1 GYIVAGKFYRGH
13 KRGGGRYVSTGL
25 RDRARALQLMEQAQA
40 QTKDETDKASLASF
54 YVHWAELLL
63 TGGDGHEPWRLQYLT
78 DLKHLPDSDEG
89 SQGRYSYGRRGRS
102 YGGSG
107 VPAPVDAEG
116 NPIFHT
122 LPRDYDTAESDGQRW
137 RWMLAQA
144 VAMDPKRLSEVE
156 LGFAHFLRG
165 QFDVQTLAAY
175 GAWND
180 AASDKNEG
188 TFSVHTLKDDETIAR
203 LANGI
208 KRFQLP
214 DEFNFLK
221 VYERIAARGKST
233 GGEHARDALA
243 NLYQDRR
250 QYPRAADAWKQAI
263 AEYGVGPD
271 SRRQHALEQI
281 VKNWGRFENLT
292 GQPASARASVEYRFR
307 NGSKVSFEAHAVK
320 VEKLLAD
327 VKAFLES
334 QPANRND
341 LWEKAQINNIGW
353 RLVEKNQKEYQGDK
367 VAAWELELKPRP
379 NHVDERVTVTTPLD
393 KPGAY
398 LLTAQLRGGNTSRVL
413 LWVGDT
419 VIAKKQLDGKVYYFV
434 ADAVTGKPVDRAEVE
449 LFGWKTVPMDTKLNT
464 WKVVTH
470 TFQDKTD
477 ADGQLFLS
485 AKEHPHDYQWLVPAG
500 KPKAGRRGGAA

>member
-1 GYIVAGKFYRGH
+1 MLARRSWRGLGVALALLVGIVWFVEAQTPTAAKREALKKQYNAGNYKDAYDGLSKLARDPNDDKLDVGSDLELAIACLTNLGRVEEIDDFREQVITAHAKNWRLLQTAARTYLNNEHYGYIVAGKFYRGH

-54 YVHWAELLL
+54 YVHLAELPL

-78 DLKHLPDSDEG
+78 DLKQLPDYDEG

-233 GGEHARDALA
+233 WGEHARDA
-243 NLYQDRR
+243 
-250 QYPRAADAWKQAI
+250 
-263 AEYGVGPD
+263 
-271 SRRQHALEQI
+271 
-281 VKNWGRFENLT
+281 
-292 GQPASARASVEYRFR
+292 
-307 NGSKVSFEAHAVK
+307 
-320 VEKLLAD
+320 
-327 VKAFLES
+327 
-334 QPANRND
+334 
-341 LWEKAQINNIGW
+341 
-353 RLVEKNQKEYQGDK
+353 
-367 VAAWELELKPRP
+367 
-379 NHVDERVTVTTPLD
+379 
-393 KPGAY
+393 
-398 LLTAQLRGGNTSRVL
+398 
-413 LWVGDT
+413 
-419 VIAKKQLDGKVYYFV
+419 
-434 ADAVTGKPVDRAEVE
+434 
-449 LFGWKTVPMDTKLNT
+449 
-464 WKVVTH
+464 
-470 TFQDKTD
+470 
-477 ADGQLFLS
+477 
-485 AKEHPHDYQWLVPAG
+485 
-500 KPKAGRRGGAA
+500 